1 MGLGPIARSQQRGAP
16 TPSQPGLPAIGL
28 ADAIIRGAI
37 GVIGGD
43 IAIGIAREAANL
55 PGRTRAALQYQNSLR
70 FPLDLL
76 GINSNLNPY
85 FMSLKFVKYEK
96 RAIGDRKSIIDQGK
110 DIYLP
115 IPNQLNDTYKVNYS
129 TESLGPMLGAF
140 VESETSNRSSAE
152 TRGYGGEG
160 ILAQGLQN
168 LLPSNLLNAVSAVS
182 GMAINPFMTV
192 VFKNPSFKSH
202 SFAWKFMPKNE
213 KETDELTKI
222 ITAIKY
228 HMHPGLLTSTGVIFE
243 YPEMLL
249 IRLYP
254 DDVHTYKFKPCV
266 VTGLS
271 MNYAPSG
278 GPSFFKNKPGAPT
291 AVEMRIELQEIEYFT
306 KLDYLPNSTPTPTQ
320 PQPLGNPPSI
330 LPSIPG
336 FSGLFGR

>member
-1 MGLGPIARSQQRGAP
+1 MTAGRGPTRANIPVAGVTSFLTGVVGA
-16 TPSQPGLPAIGL
+16 
-28 ADAIIRGAI
+28 
-37 GVIGGD
+37 IGGD
-43 IAIGIAREAANL
+43 IAIGLARQAANL
-55 PGRTRAALQYQNSLR
+55 PGRTRAALNYQDSLR

-76 GINSNLNPY
+76 GVNSDSNSY

-96 RAIGDRKSIIDQGK
+96 RAIGDRKSIIDKGN
-110 DIYLP
+110 IYLP
-115 IPNQLNDTYKVNYS
+115 IPNQLNDTYKINYS
-129 TESLGPMLGAF
+129 DAELGPMLGSF
-140 VESETSNRSSAE
+140 VESETSTRSSIE

-160 ILAQGLQN
+160 ILAHPTT
-168 LLPSNLLNAVSAVS
+168 LLSSELKNAVSAVS
-182 GMAINPFMTV
+182 GMAINPFLTV
-192 VFKNPSFKSH
+192 VFKNPSFKIH

-228 HMHPGLLTSTGVIFE
+228 HMHPGLLSSSGVIFE

-254 DDVHTYKFKPCV
+254 DDKHTYTFKPCV

-271 MNYAPSG
+271 MNYASSG
-278 GPSFFKNKPGAPT
+278 GPSFFNSISGAPT
-291 AVEMRIELQEIEYFT
+291 AVEMKIELQEIEYFT
-306 KLDYLPNSTPTPTQ
+306 KLDYLPNSRPTQ